1 MIVTTI
7 IIYLHKF
14 DHIEYFM
21 CKFCIVTVLHVEESI
36 VFMYVFM
43 YFDMFY
49 ILWHV

>member
-1 MIVTTI
+1 MIVTI

-14 DHIEYFM
+14 DH
-21 CKFCIVTVLHVEESI
+21 FCIVTVLHVDESI

-49 ILWHV
+49 ILRHV